1 MQPLKY
7 LTGVMLSGLMIMVVL
22 RPLAQYLT
30 KSAEQEELETES
42 MEYDDVITKEG
53 STADAALQSN
63 WNR

>member
-1 MQPLKY
+1 
-7 LTGVMLSGLMIMVVL
+7 MLSGLMIMVVL